1 MRRRRL
7 SWLDALLLVGFT
19 TGSVVLLGAVL
30 VRWVEPDRYPDLGSG
45 LWWAIT
51 TITTVG
57 YGDLV
62 PATTPGRLVA
72 AALMIVGIGCF
83 AFLTAVAAS
92 AIVVE
97 DLAEEEREFERESSE
112 ILGEV
117 RRVAARL
124 DHIEQALTE
133 ARAGEPATTRRA
145 PSGRIRSRPL
155 Q

>member
-97 DLAEEEREFERESSE
+97 DLAEEERELERESSE

-133 ARAGEPATTRRA
+133 ARAGEPATTRPA